1 MWKLIFYAPYGYFSP
16 PHTHT
21 AAPPLTQE
29 YVWINIYNSK
39 YVDIFLV
46 QNCLFMQLNT

>member
-1 MWKLIFYAPYGYFSP
+1 MWKLIFYAPYSYPTP
-16 PHTHT
+16 PP
-21 AAPPLTQE
+21 PPLTQE

-39 YVDIFLV
+39 YVRIFIV

>member
-1 MWKLIFYAPYGYFSP
+1 MWKLIFYAPYGYFLH
-16 PHTHT
+16 PH
-21 AAPPLTQE
+21 PPLTQE

-39 YVDIFLV
+39 YVDIFWV